1 MTDLTTI
8 ELRNP
13 AGVEMVRDLL
23 EAGLNSNPSV
33 KEREGAIE
41 WIENTILNPLDAI
54 FVVRDVQS
62 FHGYVVLNMNE
73 TQGAFAERAWVSY
86 VYSDGS
92 PGVRKALLKATM
104 EWMALRGLSSIF
116 SLNQSGRSDEEMI
129 ASAPEYDH
137 RVVGSVIES
146 TPKE

>member
-1 MTDLTTI
+1 MTDLSTI
-8 ELRNP
+8 ELKNRN
-13 AGVEMVRDLL
+13 GVEMLRDLF
-23 EAGLNSNPSV
+23 ETGLNANPAV
-33 KEREGAIE
+33 KEREGALE
-41 WIENTILNPLDAI
+41 WIQDTILSETDAV
-54 FVVRDVQS
+54 FVVRDARDW
-62 FHGYVVLNMNE
+62 HGYVVLNMNE

-92 PGVRKALLKATM
+92 PGVRKALLRATM
-104 EWMALRGLSSIF
+104 GWMDLRGLSSIF

-129 ASAPEYDH
+129 ASAPEYEH